1 MNIYF
6 HVDELKRDSIVA
18 SALKKKF
25 RALGHNLVYGNRITG
40 PILKLFHNA
49 FDIIVFPRPHF
60 IHDMVGDDS
69 LNWDQEIVM
78 LSSESLGIIC
88 KDYEVMARTLLE
100 DTYFNDDTRYIDK
113 IAAFCLWGARQKQA
127 IEMFAPDVHKKC
139 SIIGHP
145 RHDKSSLKNS
155 LKKQTKTRNIG
166 FVTRANGLNDYYGR
180 MAIEGFEVLFDDHF
194 QYEYINK
201 KTGKKLKSK
210 RNVAQP
216 RNNLIVQSYDTESLL
231 KIMKA
236 FDGKDCKLFVR
247 CHPKENLDVW
257 KYLFKKCSIEIEISD
272 SLIPITHW
280 LDDIDVVIGP
290 PSTTFYDAAIEKTRC
305 ISITNL
311 DKNRLNYIGE
321 LWEENNELMKDI
333 SAPQTIQEIVDDAM
347 IEKDFILTPS
357 LKKTLMSEADY
368 PECRNSLDKFVN
380 ICIDI
385 NMHKSSKK
393 TRSINLFLYKTVSF
407 VYQKMWSA
415 KSFII
420 QRDEN
425 SSMYTFKKSTVNFID
440 NLSE

>member
-6 HVDELKRDSIVA
+6 HIDELKRDAIVA

-25 RALGHNLVYGNRITG
+25 RALGHNIVYGNRITG

-60 IHDMVGDDS
+60 IHDMLGDDS

-100 DTYFNDDTRYIDK
+100 DNYFNDDTKYIDK
-113 IAAFCLWGARQKQA
+113 IAAFCLWGARQKKA
-127 IEMFAPDVHKKC
+127 IEMFAPDVLKKC
-139 SIIGHP
+139 SIVGHP
-145 RHDKSSLKNS
+145 RHDGSSLKNS
-155 LKKQTKTRNIG
+155 QKKQTKTRNIG

-201 KTGKKLKSK
+201 KTGKKLKSN

-216 RNNLIVQSYDTESLL
+216 RNNLIVQSYDTENML

-257 KYLFKKCSIEIEISD
+257 RYLFKKCSIDIEVSD
-272 SLIPITHW
+272 SFIPITHW
-280 LDDIDVVIGP
+280 LEGIDVVIGP
-290 PSTTFYDAAIEKTRC
+290 PSTTFYDAAIEETRC
-305 ISITNL
+305 ISIINL

-333 SAPQTIQEIVDDAM
+333 SAPQTIQEILDDAM
-347 IEKDFILTPS
+347 MDKDFTLTAS
-357 LKKTLMSEADY
+357 LKETLMREADY

-385 NMHKSSKK
+385 NMHKSFKK
-393 TRSINLFLYKTVSF
+393 TRNINLFLYKTVSF
-407 VYQKMWSA
+407 IYQKMWSV

-425 SSMYTFKKSTVNFID
+425 SSMYTFKKSTLNFID
-440 NLSE
+440 NLTR